1 MAIDLT
7 LKFNGERLS
16 EFAQEMQRI
25 SRRIGFRVS
34 ARGWCYLL
42 EQARMINKDKFD
54 KAENLINTCRREG
67 LLPVDFVAEEDSRA
81 FVGVESPSDK
91 TIKGTLQWMCRDVL
105 TGDRYFTPDWWNG
118 EDYYVQMLVEKID
131 LKTLFEPVT
140 SEYHIPIANSK
151 GWSSIL
157 QRAEYARRFKEAEA
171 QGLQCVLLY
180 CGDHDPDGLRI
191 SDTIRKNLEQV
202 ADVQWEDGEEGY
214 DPENLE
220 ITRFGLN
227 YDFITENGY
236 TWIDNLITG
245 SGCELARVIN
255 GKIVAGLKKNGKPH
269 QNFGLSYLQ
278 DYLQSYGVRKCEAN
292 AVVTTPDA
300 ARDLCRDAIENIVGE
315 DARERFADK
324 RRRVR
329 ERYEELLAA
338 TGLAKTITKVI
349 KSEDEEDDIYS

>member
-1 MAIDLT
+1 MLIDLS
-7 LKFNGERLS
+7 LKFNRERLS
-16 EFAQEMQRI
+16 EFAEEMQRI

-42 EQARMINKDKFD
+42 EQARMINKDEFD
-54 KAENLINTCRREG
+54 KAENLINKCRREG

-81 FVGVESPSDK
+81 FVGVEEPSDRS
-91 TIKGTLQWMCRDVL
+91 IKATLQWMCGAVL

-118 EDYYVQMLVEKID
+118 EDFYVQMLVEKID

-171 QGLQCVLLY
+171 RGLQCVLLY

-191 SDTIRKNLEQV
+191 SDTLKKNLEQV
-202 ADVQWEDGEEGY
+202 AEVQWSDGEEGY
-214 DPENLE
+214 SPENLE

-227 YDFITENGY
+227 YDFITENNY

-245 SGCELARVIN
+245 SGKNLAS
-255 GKIVAGLKKNGKPH
+255 PSH
-269 QNFGLSYLQ
+269 PNFKLPYVKRYLAEI
-278 DYLQSYGVRKCEAN
+278 GPRKCEAN
-292 AVVTTPDA
+292 AIVTTPDA
-300 ARDLCRDAIENIVGE
+300 ARDLCREAIEFIVGQ
-315 DARERFADK
+315 DAQERFADK

-338 TGLAKTITKVI
+338 TGLAKAITKVI
-349 KSEDEEDDIYS
+349 KSKDEEDDIYS

>member
-1 MAIDLT
+1 MIDLT
-7 LKFNGERLS
+7 IKFNKERLA
-16 EFAQEMQRI
+16 EFAQEMEKI
-25 SRRIGFRVS
+25 SGRIGFRVS

-42 EQARMINKDKFD
+42 EQARMINKDEFD
-54 KAENLINTCRREG
+54 KAESLINKCRREG

-81 FVGVESPSDK
+81 FVGVEEPTNGSVKSVLK
-91 TIKGTLQWMCRDVL
+91 WMCGDVL
-105 TGDRYFTPDWWNG
+105 KGDKYFTPDWWNG
-118 EDYYVQMLVEKID
+118 ENYYVQMLVEKID

-140 SEYHIPIANSK
+140 SEYHVPIANSK

-157 QRAEYARRFKEAEA
+157 QRAEYARRFKEAEE

-191 SDTIRKNLEQV
+191 SDTLKKNLEQV
-202 ADVQWEDGEEGY
+202 AEVQWADGAEGY

-245 SGCELARVIN
+245 SGKNLASPKHRNYRLPYVRE
-255 GKIVAGLKKNGKPH
+255 
-269 QNFGLSYLQ
+269 YLRTI
-278 DYLQSYGVRKCEAN
+278 GERKCEAN
-292 AVVTTPDA
+292 AIVTTPDE
-300 ARDLCRDAIENIVGE
+300 ARDLCREAIENIVGG

-338 TGLAKTITKVI
+338 TGLARTITKVI
-349 KSEDEEDDIYS
+349 ESKDEDDDIY